1 MRKRLICIIIFSLS
15 TFLLLPASQIEASA
29 QSPAVDAILDSAEQF
44 FVSLKELDFQSAWNM
59 LSAKSRHK
67 IVTDVYET
75 SVKIGATL
83 RREDIIRDFEQH
95 GVMFRNYWESFL
107 RNFDTD
113 IVLEQS
119 LWKMGAIEETEAEI
133 IIQYNKSGNPTVLR
147 MFKENDAWKVGLKET
162 FSRGTAKKWFDY
174 LKIMHGI

>member
-1 MRKRLICIIIFSLS
+1 MRKRLICIIIFSLAL
-15 TFLLLPASQIEASA
+15 FLFLPASQKEASA

-44 FVSLKELDFQSAWNM
+44 FVSLKELDFQTAWNM

-75 SVKIGATL
+75 SVKIGGTL

-147 MFKENDAWKVGLKET
+147 MFKEHDAWKVGLKET
-162 FSRGTAKKWFDY
+162 FSRGTTKKWFDY